1 MDAVWI
7 LLAVVVAWYA
17 MSRLMPGMGGG

>member
-7 LLAVVVAWYA
+7 LLAVVVAWFA
-17 MSRLMPGMGGG
+17 MSRLMPGLGRG

>member
-7 LLAVVVAWYA
+7 LLAVVVAWFA
-17 MSRLMPGMGGG
+17 MSRLMPGLGGG

>member
-17 MSRLMPGMGGG
+17 MSRLMPGLGGG